1 MPRRIV
7 TAREY
12 YELLSPWLLREAV
25 NVQDYRDERHRQ
37 ELELEKATG
46 GYATDKADYFAR
58 GGDPLITYKDWLKS
72 QKMGDAEQAARQG
85 PVSREVYTPDPAR
98 WGTDNDLPAW
108 ATTASLGHRLSS
120 FGDDVM
126 RRLEHDSDG
135 MTTKR
140 DMRPAPEDGYMV
152 SDRDA
157 EDVVPEHEMNAE
169 RANKYLHEHPAI
181 DQDEEAHYGLWHQSP
196 DYYQD
201 TSRLFENV
209 GPHDESSAADQALKN
224 NQIAIWDN
232 RQNKQYNTSDLVGSG
247 GANAMGF
254 YHSRRWYR

>member
-1 MPRRIV
+1 MP
-7 TAREY
+7 
-12 YELLSPWLLREAV
+12 SQFWSG
-25 NVQDYRDERHRQ
+25 NS
-37 ELELEKATG
+37 
-46 GYATDKADYFAR
+46 GY
-58 GGDPLITYKDWLKS
+58 
-72 QKMGDAEQAARQG
+72 
-85 PVSREVYTPDPAR
+85 
-98 WGTDNDLPAW
+98 
-108 ATTASLGHRLSS
+108 HLSS